1 MNFYR
6 SMERILL
13 SSGVGG
19 GWVVGENVEKLSGLY
34 SYGSATIIVFRYIQV
49 LQITLKGPDQGES
62 ISKTRLLA
70 LKPGIS

>member
-19 GWVVGENVEKLSGLY
+19 GWVIGENVENC
-34 SYGSATIIVFRYIQV
+34 
-49 LQITLKGPDQGES
+49 
-62 ISKTRLLA
+62 
-70 LKPGIS
+70 